1 MTAAETSRFLIK
13 FRDAAA
19 PSTLRFSARLG
30 MAGTA
35 VAFASEPLFQSVGVR
50 RGRGVAAGGGV
61 WRLATASAKLDDG
74 DAWDHCHAIL
84 AQNDGVML
92 VEPDLEQQWTYG
104 ERAGANRNLG
114 MRSGGPQPQDIGDGY
129 AGDKNDNYWFRNS
142 KHGQFD
148 AALTATGGSS
158 QGVRIAHLDTGYDPD
173 HKSVPR
179 YLRADLARNFVDADR
194 PKDASDRS
202 TGVLNNFSHGCG
214 TLSILS
220 GQTVPGLKP
229 FGCAPNAEIVPV
241 RVANRVV
248 LFSNSSIARGLDSV
262 HQLCASEATRV
273 NVVSMSM
280 GGLPSQAWA
289 DAINALYEAGAVVV
303 TAAGNNYDNLPTRF
317 VVYPARF
324 GRVIAACG
332 VMANGSPYANLPPNR
347 MAGNYGP
354 DSKMRTAIAAYT
366 PNVPWARFGGP
377 TIVDF
382 DGNGTSAATPQ
393 VAAAAAL
400 WIEKHRAQFD
410 AYAEGWKR
418 VEAVRKAL
426 FDSAAKGAAAYADE
440 LGYGM
445 LRAADALSQQ
455 AAPASRLTASPP
467 DTTDYAFLKLLL
479 GDGAPAFAAT
489 AGTKLSMLEL
499 EAAQVAAK
507 SGLETRTETLT
518 PASRHQLVE
527 EMLARPDLS
536 KPLRAALERV
546 GASGGVSAAS
556 PPLPKAKAA
565 TPPPTPAEQEM
576 QRHFLGLALNPPVP
590 EPPYRRLQIY
600 AYDPG
605 QQTDPTLFDV
615 SVATVTTLWERD
627 LKPGP
632 VGEYLE
638 VVDVDPASNACYA
651 PVDLNDPKLLAE
663 SGLTPSE
670 SNPQFH
676 QQMAYA
682 VAMRTIERFERAL
695 GRKSLW
701 ARRRAK
707 KGVAAPEVRPAK
719 PDKPADEGFV
729 PRLRIY
735 PHALREANAYYDPD
749 KIALLFGYFRAADAS
764 GTVTRGS
771 GIFGVASHDIVA
783 HETTHALLDGLHPRF
798 SEHTNLDMAAF
809 HEAFA
814 DVVALF
820 QHFSM
825 PESLTRQIRRA
836 QGSTADIGRRLGQ
849 LAQQFG
855 EATGMHGAL
864 RRFVG
869 EVGSSV
875 PVLSDE
881 MTEPHERGAVLV
893 SAVFA
898 AFLTMYGSRCA
909 DLIRLATNGSGILPG
924 GEISVDLAN
933 RLADEAAKTAEHVLN
948 MCIRALD
955 YCPPVNL
962 EFGDYLRGL
971 LTADRDLVRD
981 DNRGYRVAFI
991 DAFRQR
997 GIVPYEIRHLAEDSL
1012 LWEPPAMN
1020 KKELDQFSE
1029 LLQSD
1034 DPNRKNDF
1042 ALDLSWGL
1050 TIKRET
1056 AFKKSQENGR
1066 KVKEWLE
1073 QPDRAVLR
1081 QVLGFEEPAI
1091 RRTVTVGDQTLT
1103 GEVRPIETHSVR
1115 VCRRSG
1121 PDGSSKST
1129 LVIELTQAFWADPDQ
1144 ERYRGG
1150 CTLLFDLND
1159 NTLKYLVRKRLLSKW
1174 SMQKQGAARSAAMA
1188 SAAVHGQVYY
1198 PPNDPAGR
1206 GKSFAIMHRCG
1217 RQP

>member
-1 MTAAETSRFLIK
+1 VTASETSRFLVK
-13 FRDAAA
+13 FRDATV
-19 PSTLRFSARLG
+19 PSALRISARSG
-30 MAGTA
+30 MAATK
-35 VAFASEPLFQSVGVR
+35 VAFVSEPLFQSVGVR

-84 AQNDGVML
+84 AQSDRITL
-92 VEPDLEQQWTYG
+92 VEPDLQQQWTYG
-104 ERAGANRNLG
+104 ERAARNLSLG

-148 AALTATGGSS
+148 AALMATGGSS
-158 QGVRIAHLDTGYDPD
+158 LGVRIAHLDTGYDPG

-179 YLRADLARNFVDADR
+179 YFRADLARNFVDADR
-194 PKDASDRS
+194 PKDATDRS
-202 TGVLNNFSHGCG
+202 EGVLNNFSHGCG

-220 GQTVPGLKP
+220 GATVPGLKP

-248 LFSNSSIARGLDSV
+248 LFSNSSIARGLDYV

-273 NVVSMSM
+273 HVVSMSM

-289 DAINALYEAGAVVV
+289 DAINALYEAGVVV
-303 TAAGNNYDNLPTRF
+303 VAAAGNNYDNLPTRF
-317 VVYPARF
+317 VVCPARF

-332 VMANGSPYANLPPNR
+332 VMADSSPYANLPSKR

-354 DSKMRTAIAAYT
+354 NSKMLTAIAAYT
-366 PNVPWARFGGP
+366 PNVPWARFGEP
-377 TIVDF
+377 NIVDF

-410 AYAEGWKR
+410 AYPEGWKR

-445 LRAADALSQQ
+445 LRAADALSRQ

-467 DTTDYAFLKLLL
+467 DAADCAFLKLLL
-479 GDGAPAFAAT
+479 GDAAPAFAAT

-499 EAAQVAAK
+499 EASQVAAK
-507 SGLETRTETLT
+507 SGLETRTETWT
-518 PASRHQLVE
+518 PASRRQLVE

-536 KPLRAALERV
+536 KPLRAALENV
-546 GASGGVSAAS
+546 SASAAS
-556 PPLPKAKAA
+556 PPPKTK
-565 TPPPTPAEQEM
+565 TDKPSPPTPAEKEM

-590 EPPYRRLQIY
+590 DPPYRRLRIY

-615 SVATVTTLWERD
+615 SVATVTTFWERD

-651 PVDLNDPKLLAE
+651 PVDLNDPRLLAE

-676 QQMAYA
+676 QQMAYV

-695 GRKSLW
+695 GRKALW
-701 ARRRAK
+701 TRRRPKK
-707 KGVAAPEVRPAK
+707 KGEGV
-719 PDKPADEGFV
+719 PDDGFV
-729 PRLRIY
+729 RKLRIY

-749 KIALLFGYFRAADAS
+749 KIALLFGYFQAADSAGS
-764 GTVTRGS
+764 VTRGS
-771 GIFGVASHDIVA
+771 GIFGIVSHDIVA
-783 HETTHALLDGLHPRF
+783 HEMTHALLDGLHPRY
-798 SEHTNLDMAAF
+798 SERTNFDMAAF

-825 PESLTRQIRRA
+825 PDSLTRQIRRA

-855 EATGMHGAL
+855 QATGMHGAL

-875 PVLSDE
+875 PVLSNDL
-881 MTEPHERGAVLV
+881 TEPHERGAILV

-898 AFLTMYGSRCA
+898 AFLTIYASRCA
-909 DLIRLATNGSGILPG
+909 DLIRLATNGSGVLPN

-933 RLADEAAKTAEHVLN
+933 RLASEASKTAEHVLN

-962 EFGDYLRGL
+962 EFGDYLRAII
-971 LTADRDLVRD
+971 TADRDLVRD
-981 DNRGYRVAFI
+981 DDRGYRVAFI
-991 DAFRQR
+991 DAFRER
-997 GIVPYEIRHLAEDSL
+997 GIVPYDIRRLAEDSL
-1012 LWEPPAMN
+1012 LWEPPPMDE
-1020 KKELDQFSE
+1020 ELSNRFSE
-1029 LLQSD
+1029 VLPL
-1034 DPNRKNDF
+1034 
-1042 ALDLSWGL
+1042 LDLSWGL
-1050 TIKRET
+1050 TIERKSAFDHSQRNGAILQRWLAKGDDLKR
-1056 AFKKSQENGR
+1056 R
-1066 KVKEWLE
+1066 L
-1073 QPDRAVLR
+1073 LR
-1081 QVLGFEEPAI
+1081 QILGFEEPAKRWTGKI
-1091 RRTVTVGDQTLT
+1091 GDQSFT
-1103 GEVRPIETHSVR
+1103 GEIRPIETHSVR
-1115 VCRRSG
+1115 VCRRSA

-1129 LVIELTQAFWADPDQ
+1129 LVIELTQTFRAEPNQD
-1144 ERYRGG
+1144 RYRGG
-1150 CTLLFDLND
+1150 CTLLFDRND
-1159 NTLKYLVRKRLLSKW
+1159 NHLKYLVRKRLFSPW
-1174 SMQKQGAARSAAMA
+1174 SVQNQAKVRVAAMA
-1188 SAAVHGQVYY
+1188 SAAVRGIVYY
-1198 PPNDPAGR
+1198 PPGDPAER
-1206 GKSFAIMHRCG
+1206 AKAFAIMHRCG
-1217 RQP
+1217 RQL

>member
-1 MTAAETSRFLIK
+1 MTASETSRFLIK

-19 PSTLRFSARLG
+19 PSALRISARLG
-30 MAGTA
+30 IGATE

-50 RGRGVAAGGGV
+50 GGRGVAAGGGV
-61 WRLATASAKLDDG
+61 WRLVMASAKLYDC
-74 DAWDHCHAIL
+74 DAWDHCHDII
-84 AQNDGVML
+84 AQNNSVTL
-92 VEPDLEQQWTYG
+92 VEPDLEQQWIYG
-104 ERAGANRNLG
+104 ERAATNRNFE

-148 AALTATGGSS
+148 AALTGTGSS
-158 QGVRIAHLDTGYDPD
+158 GQGVRIAHLDTGYDPD
-173 HKSVPR
+173 HKSLPR

-194 PKDASDRS
+194 PKDATDRLK
-202 TGVLNNFSHGCG
+202 GALNNFSHGCG
-214 TLSILS
+214 TLSILA
-220 GQTVPGLKP
+220 GATVPGLKP

-248 LFSNSSIARGLDSV
+248 LFSNSSIARGLDYV

-289 DAINALYEAGAVVV
+289 DAINALYEAGVVVV
-303 TAAGNNYDNLPTRF
+303 TAAGNNYNNLPTRF

-332 VMANGSPYANLPPNR
+332 VMANGRPYANLPPKR

-354 DSKMRTAIAAYT
+354 GSKMRTAIAAYT
-366 PNVPWARFGGP
+366 PNVPWARFGEP

-393 VAAAAAL
+393 IAAAAAL
-400 WIEKHRAQFD
+400 CIEKHRAEFD
-410 AYAEGWKR
+410 SYAESWKH

-440 LGYGM
+440 LGYGI

-455 AAPASRLTASPP
+455 AAPASQLTASPP
-467 DTTDYAFLKLLL
+467 DTADDAFLKMLL
-479 GDGAPAFAAT
+479 GSAAPAFAAT

-507 SGLETRTETLT
+507 SGLETRTETLA
-518 PASRHQLVE
+518 PGSRRQLVE
-527 EMLARPDLS
+527 ELLARPDLS
-536 KPLRAALERV
+536 KPLRAALEKV
-546 GASGGVSAAS
+546 GASGGIPATS
-556 PPLPKAKAA
+556 PPLKKEAIPPLTRADKA
-565 TPPPTPAEQEM
+565 M
-576 QRHFLGLALNPPVP
+576 QSHFLGLALNPPVSD
-590 EPPYRRLQIY
+590 PPYRRLRIY

-638 VVDVDPASNACYA
+638 VVDVDPASKACYA
-651 PVDLNDPKLLAE
+651 PVDLNEPKLLAE

-695 GRKSLW
+695 GRKALW
-701 ARRRAK
+701 ARRR
-707 KGVAAPEVRPAK
+707 PENEGEPVH
-719 PDKPADEGFV
+719 ENGFV
-729 PRLRIY
+729 RKLRIY

-749 KIALLFGYFRAADAS
+749 KIALLFGYFRTVDAS

-771 GIFGVASHDIVA
+771 GIFAVVSHDIIA
-783 HETTHALLDGLHPRF
+783 HETTHALLDGLHPRY
-798 SEHTNLDMAAF
+798 SERTNFDMAAF

-825 PESLTRQIRRA
+825 PESLTRQIRQA
-836 QGSTADIGRRLGQ
+836 KGSPTDIGRKLGQ
-849 LAQQFG
+849 LAKQFG

-864 RRFVG
+864 RRFVD

-875 PVLSDE
+875 PVLSDD

-898 AFLTMYGSRCA
+898 AFLTIYASRCA
-909 DLIRLATNGSGILPG
+909 DLIRLATDGSGILPS

-933 RLADEAAKTAEHVLN
+933 RLASEAAKTAEHVLN

-971 LTADRDLVRD
+971 LTADYDLVRD

-991 DAFRQR
+991 DAFRRR

-1012 LWEPPAMN
+1012 LWEPPPMDE
-1020 KKELDQFSE
+1020 KLMGQFKEVIP
-1029 LLQSD
+1029 LLNLRW
-1034 DPNRKNDF
+1034 PFKIERKNAF
-1042 ALDLSWGL
+1042 ELSQKNGEILETWLADLHRL
-1050 TIKRET
+1050 
-1056 AFKKSQENGR
+1056 
-1066 KVKEWLE
+1066 L
-1073 QPDRAVLR
+1073 LR
-1081 QVLGFEEPAI
+1081 QILGFEEPTT
-1091 RRTVTVGDQTLT
+1091 RRTVTIGDQVLT
-1103 GEVRPIETHSVR
+1103 GEVRPIEARSVR
-1115 VCRRSG
+1115 VCRRSA

-1129 LVIELTQAFWADPDQ
+1129 LVIDLTQAFWAEPDK

-1150 CTLLFDLND
+1150 CTLLFDLED
-1159 NTLKYLVRKRLLSKW
+1159 NNLKYLVRKRLLSKW
-1174 SMQKQGAARSAAMA
+1174 SMQKQRNAQLAAMK

-1198 PPNDPAGR
+1198 TPNDPAGR

-1217 RQP
+1217 R

>member
-1 MTAAETSRFLIK
+1 MTASETSRFLIK
-13 FRDAAA
+13 FRNTAA
-19 PSTLRFSARLG
+19 PSALRISARLG
-30 MAGTA
+30 VAGTE

-74 DAWDHCHAIL
+74 DAWDHCHDII
-84 AQNDGVML
+84 AQNDSVTL
-92 VEPDLEQQWTYG
+92 VEPDPQQQWTYG
-104 ERAGANRNLG
+104 ERAAANRNLG

-148 AALTATGGSS
+148 ATLTTTGGSG

-173 HKSVPR
+173 HKSLPR

-194 PKDASDRS
+194 PKDATDRS
-202 TGVLNNFSHGCG
+202 NGFLNNFSHGCG
-214 TLSILS
+214 TLSILA
-220 GQTVPGLKP
+220 GATVPGLKP

-248 LFSNSSIARGLDSV
+248 LFSNSSIARGLDYV

-289 DAINALYEAGAVVV
+289 DAINALYEAGVVVV

-332 VMANGSPYANLPPNR
+332 VMANGSPYANLPPKR

-354 DSKMRTAIAAYT
+354 GSKMRTAIAAYT
-366 PNVPWARFGGP
+366 PNVPWARFGEP

-400 WIEKHRAQFD
+400 WIEKHRARFD

-455 AAPASRLTASPP
+455 ATPAFRLTALPP
-467 DTTDYAFLKLLL
+467 DAADYAFLKLLL
-479 GDGAPAFAAT
+479 GSAAPAFAAT

-518 PASRHQLVE
+518 PPSRRQLVE
-527 EMLARPDLS
+527 ELLARPDLS
-536 KPLRAALERV
+536 KPLRAALEKV
-546 GASGGVSAAS
+546 GAAGDVSAAS
-556 PPLPKAKAA
+556 PPPKKEA
-565 TPPPTPAEQEM
+565 TPPLTPADKAM
-576 QRHFLGLALNPPVP
+576 QSHFLGLALNPPVSD
-590 EPPYRRLQIY
+590 PPYRRLRIY

-638 VVDVDPASNACYA
+638 VVDVDPASKACYA

-695 GRKSLW
+695 GRKALW
-701 ARRRAK
+701 ARRRPK
-707 KGVAAPEVRPAK
+707 NEGEPVPEN
-719 PDKPADEGFV
+719 GFV
-729 PRLRIY
+729 RKLRIY
-735 PHALREANAYYDPD
+735 PHALREANAYYEPD

-771 GIFGVASHDIVA
+771 GIFGVVSHDIVA
-783 HETTHALLDGLHPRF
+783 HETTHALLDGLHPRY
-798 SEHTNLDMAAF
+798 SERTNLDMAAF

-814 DVVALF
+814 DIVALF

-825 PESLTRQIRRA
+825 PESLTRQIRKA
-836 QGSTADIGRRLGQ
+836 KGSTGDIGRKLGK

-875 PVLSDE
+875 PVLSDD

-898 AFLTMYGSRCA
+898 AFLTIYASRCA
-909 DLIRLATNGSGILPG
+909 DLIRLATDGSGILPS
-924 GEISVDLAN
+924 GEISVGLAN
-933 RLADEAAKTAEHVLN
+933 RLASEAAKTAEHVLN

-971 LTADRDLVRD
+971 LTADYDLVRD

-991 DAFRQR
+991 DAFRRR
-997 GIVPYEIRHLAEDSL
+997 GIVPYEIQHLAEDSL
-1012 LWEPPAMN
+1012 LWEPPPMDE
-1020 KKELDQFSE
+1020 KLMGRFKEILP
-1029 LLQSD
+1029 LL
-1034 DPNRKNDF
+1034 N
-1042 ALDLSWGL
+1042 LTWGL
-1050 TIKRET
+1050 TVERKS
-1056 AFKKSQENGR
+1056 AFELSQKNGGTL
-1066 KVKEWLE
+1066 KTWLADPHDPE
-1073 QPDRAVLR
+1073 RVLLR
-1081 QVLGFEEPAI
+1081 QILGFEEPTT
-1091 RRTVTVGDQTLT
+1091 RQTVTIGDQFLT
-1103 GEVRPIETHSVR
+1103 GEVRPIEADSVR
-1115 VCRRSG
+1115 VCRRSA

-1129 LVIELTQAFWADPDQ
+1129 LVIELTQAFWADPDK

-1174 SMQKQGAARSAAMA
+1174 SMQKQRDAQLAAIA
-1188 SAAVHGQVYY
+1188 SAAVHGQVFY
-1198 PPNDPAGR
+1198 PPNDHAGR

>member
-1 MTAAETSRFLIK
+1 MTASETSRFLIK
-13 FRDAAA
+13 FRDATA

-30 MAGTA
+30 MAGTP
-35 VAFASEPLFQSVGVR
+35 VAFASEPLFQSVGVS
-50 RGRGVAAGGGV
+50 RGRGVAAGGV
-61 WRLATASAKLDDG
+61 WRLATASMKLDDG

-104 ERAGANRNLG
+104 ERAGANRSLG

-148 AALTATGGSS
+148 AALTAIGGSGL
-158 QGVRIAHLDTGYDPD
+158 GVRIAHLDTGYDPD

-179 YLRADLARNFVDADR
+179 YLRADLARNFVDVDR
-194 PKDASDRS
+194 PKDAADRS
-202 TGVLNNFSHGCG
+202 EGVLNNFSHGCG
-214 TLSILS
+214 TLSILA
-220 GQTVPGLKP
+220 GATIPGLKP
-229 FGCAPNAEIVPV
+229 FGCAPNAEIFPI

-248 LFSNSSIARGLDSV
+248 LFSNSSIARGLDYV

-273 NVVSMSM
+273 HVVSMSM
-280 GGLPSQAWA
+280 GGLPSLAWA
-289 DAINALYEAGAVVV
+289 DAINALYEAGVVVV

-332 VMANGSPYANLPPNR
+332 VMANGSPYANLPPKR

-366 PNVPWARFGGP
+366 PNVPWARFGEP

-393 VAAAAAL
+393 VAGAAAL

-426 FDSAAKGAAAYADE
+426 FDSAAKSAAAYADE

-467 DTTDYAFLKLLL
+467 DAADYAFLKLLL
-479 GDGAPAFAAT
+479 GGGAPAFAAI
-489 AGTKLSMLEL
+489 ARTKLSMLEL

-518 PASRHQLVE
+518 PTSRRQLVE

-536 KPLRAALERV
+536 KPLRAALEKF
-546 GASGGVSAAS
+546 GASGGVSAA
-556 PPLPKAKAA
+556 PPPPKKEAP
-565 TPPPTPAEQEM
+565 PPPTPAEQAM
-576 QRHFLGLALNPPVP
+576 QSHFLGLALNPPVP
-590 EPPYRRLQIY
+590 DPPYRRLRIY
-600 AYDPG
+600 AYDPV

-615 SVATVTTLWERD
+615 SVATVTTPWEHD

-638 VVDVDPASNACYA
+638 VVDIDPASNACYA

-695 GRKSLW
+695 GRKASVG
-701 ARRRAK
+701 ASAAEEKQRR
-707 KGVAAPEVRPAK
+707 GK
-719 PDKPADEGFV
+719 PVPDDGFV
-729 PRLRIY
+729 RRLRIY

-764 GTVTRGS
+764 GSVTRGS
-771 GIFGVASHDIVA
+771 GIFGVVSHDIVA
-783 HETTHALLDGLHPRF
+783 HETTHALLDGLHPRY
-798 SEHTNLDMAAF
+798 SERTNLDMAAF

-814 DVVALF
+814 DIVALF

-825 PESLTRQIRRA
+825 PESLTRQIRKA
-836 QGSTADIGRRLGQ
+836 QGSTAEIGMKLGQ

-875 PVLSDE
+875 TVLSDD

-898 AFLTMYGSRCA
+898 AFLTIYGSRCA
-909 DLIRLATNGSGILPG
+909 DLIRLATNGSGILPS

-933 RLADEAAKTAEHVLN
+933 RLAQRSGEDGRACTQHVHPCARLLPSGQPRIRRLPAWAA
-948 MCIRALD
+948 
-955 YCPPVNL
+955 Y
-962 EFGDYLRGL
+962 RGL
-971 LTADRDLVRD
+971 
-981 DNRGYRVAFI
+981 
-991 DAFRQR
+991 
-997 GIVPYEIRHLAEDSL
+997 
-1012 LWEPPAMN
+1012 
-1020 KKELDQFSE
+1020 
-1029 LLQSD
+1029 
-1034 DPNRKNDF
+1034 
-1042 ALDLSWGL
+1042 
-1050 TIKRET
+1050 
-1056 AFKKSQENGR
+1056 
-1066 KVKEWLE
+1066 
-1073 QPDRAVLR
+1073 
-1081 QVLGFEEPAI
+1081 
-1091 RRTVTVGDQTLT
+1091 
-1103 GEVRPIETHSVR
+1103 
-1115 VCRRSG
+1115 
-1121 PDGSSKST
+1121 
-1129 LVIELTQAFWADPDQ
+1129 
-1144 ERYRGG
+1144 
-1150 CTLLFDLND
+1150 
-1159 NTLKYLVRKRLLSKW
+1159 
-1174 SMQKQGAARSAAMA
+1174 
-1188 SAAVHGQVYY
+1188 
-1198 PPNDPAGR
+1198 
-1206 GKSFAIMHRCG
+1206 
-1217 RQP
+1217 

>member
-1 MTAAETSRFLIK
+1 MMASKTSRFLIK
-13 FRDAAA
+13 FRDATTSGA
-19 PSTLRFSARLG
+19 LRISAR
-30 MAGTA
+30 AGIAATE
-35 VAFASEPLFQSVGVR
+35 VAFTSEPLFQSVGVG
-50 RGRGVAAGGGV
+50 RGRGVAARGGV
-61 WRLATASAKLDDG
+61 WRLATASAALDG

-92 VEPDLEQQWTYG
+92 VEPDLEQQWAI
-104 ERAGANRNLG
+104 EAGAGSNRNLG
-114 MRSGGPQPQDIGDGY
+114 MRSGAPQPQDIGDGY
-129 AGDKNDNYWFRNS
+129 AGDQNNNYWFRDN

-148 AALTATGGSS
+148 AVTASGGSG
-158 QGVRIAHLDTGYDPD
+158 QGVRIAHLDTGYDPG

-194 PKDASDRS
+194 PKDATDRS
-202 TGVLNNFSHGCG
+202 EGPLNNFSHGCG
-214 TLSILS
+214 TLSILA
-220 GQTVPGLKP
+220 GATVPRLKP
-229 FGCAPNAEIVPV
+229 FGCAPNAEVVPV

-248 LFSNSSIARGLDSV
+248 LFSNSSVARGLDYV

-280 GGLPSQAWA
+280 GGLPSDAWA
-289 DAINALYEAGAVVV
+289 DAINALYEAGVVVV

-332 VMANGSPYANLPPNR
+332 VMADGHPYANLPLKR

-354 DSKMRTAIAAYT
+354 QSKMRTAIAAYT
-366 PNVPWARFGGP
+366 PNVPWARFGEP
-377 TIVDF
+377 TVVDF
-382 DGNGTSAATPQ
+382 DGNGTSSATPQ

-400 WIEKHRAQFD
+400 WIEKHRAQFG
-410 AYAEGWKR
+410 AYAEGWMR

-426 FDSAAKGAAAYADE
+426 FDSAAKGAADDAEE

-455 AAPASRLTASPP
+455 AAPASRLAASAP
-467 DTTDYAFLKLLL
+467 DNANYAFLKLLL
-479 GDGAPAFAAT
+479 GDAAPAFAAA
-489 AGTKLSMLEL
+489 AGTNISMLEL
-499 EAAQVAAK
+499 EAAQVAAR
-507 SGLETRTETLT
+507 SGLETLTERWT
-518 PASRHQLVE
+518 PATRRRLIE

-536 KPLRAALERV
+536 KPLRAALEKV
-546 GASGGVSAAS
+546 GASGGVSTAAPVARAAK
-556 PPLPKAKAA
+556 PPA
-565 TPPPTPAEQEM
+565 TPAGQEM
-576 QRHFLGLALNPPVP
+576 QRHFLGLALNPRVP
-590 EPPYRRLQIY
+590 DPPYRRLQIY

-627 LKPGP
+627 LEPGP

-638 VVDVDPASNACYA
+638 VVDVDPASKACYA
-651 PVDLNDPKLLAE
+651 PVDLNHPSVLAE
-663 SGLTPSE
+663 SGLAPSE
-670 SNPQFH
+670 SSPQFH

-695 GRKSLW
+695 GRKALW
-701 ARRRAK
+701 ARRRPMKEGEA
-707 KGVAAPEVRPAK
+707 VP
-719 PDKPADEGFV
+719 DEGFV
-729 PRLRIY
+729 RRLRIY
-735 PHALREANAYYDPD
+735 PHALREANAYYDPE
-749 KIALLFGYFRAADAS
+749 KIALLFGYFQAADSAGS
-764 GTVTRGS
+764 VTRGA
-771 GIFGVASHDIVA
+771 GIFGVVSHDIVA
-783 HETTHALLDGLHPRF
+783 HETTHALLDGLHPRY
-798 SEHTNLDMAAF
+798 SERTNLDMAAF

-814 DVVALF
+814 DLVALF

-836 QGSTADIGRRLGQ
+836 QGSTADIGRRLGE
-849 LAQQFG
+849 LARQFG

-869 EVGSSV
+869 ETGSSV
-875 PVLSDE
+875 PILSDD

-898 AFLTMYGSRCA
+898 AFLTIYASRSA

-933 RLADEAAKTAEHVLN
+933 RLANEAAKTADHVLN

-962 EFGDYLRGL
+962 EFGDYLRAII
-971 LTADRDLVRD
+971 TADRDLVRD
-981 DNRGYRVAFI
+981 DDRGYRVAFI

-997 GIVPYEIRHLAEDSL
+997 GIVSSGVSHLAEDSL
-1012 LWEPPAMN
+1012 LWEPPAMDE
-1020 KKELDQFSE
+1020 ELLDLFSE
-1029 LLQSD
+1029 VL
-1034 DPNRKNDF
+1034 PR
-1042 ALDLSWGL
+1042 LDLSWGL
-1050 TIKRET
+1050 AIERKS
-1056 AFKKSQENGR
+1056 AFDHSQRNGANLHN
-1066 KVKEWLE
+1066 WLTD
-1073 QPDRAVLR
+1073 PRDPRRRLLR
-1081 QVLGFEEPAI
+1081 QILGFEEPVKRWTGVI
-1091 RRTVTVGDQTLT
+1091 GDQSFS
-1103 GEVRPIETHSVR
+1103 GEIRPIEAHSVR
-1115 VCRRSG
+1115 VCRRSA

-1129 LVIELTQAFWADPDQ
+1129 LVIELTQTFRAEPNQD
-1144 ERYRGG
+1144 RHRGG

-1159 NTLKYLVRKRLLSKW
+1159 NRLKYLVRKKLFSQASVQNQATAQL
-1174 SMQKQGAARSAAMA
+1174 AAMT

-1198 PPNDPAGR
+1198 PPQDPAGR
-1206 GKSFAIMHRCG
+1206 GKTFAIMHRCG